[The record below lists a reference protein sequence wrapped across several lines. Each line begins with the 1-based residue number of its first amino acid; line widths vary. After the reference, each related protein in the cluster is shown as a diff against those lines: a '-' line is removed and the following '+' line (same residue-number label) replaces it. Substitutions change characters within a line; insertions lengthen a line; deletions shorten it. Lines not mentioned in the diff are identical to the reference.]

1 MNLVHPM
8 GHCLSRRKATN
19 LKVINLRPKKAEKK
33 ANSNLDKCR
42 KTLILVEVILTLIA
56 LRFLNKM
63 DNLTHFQER
72 VLLTMSK
79 LLNKMQLKRKSLIR
93 VEKRKSRIQI

>member
-1 MNLVHPM
+1 MNLVHLM
-8 GHCLSRRKATN
+8 GYYLLRRKATN
-19 LKVINLRPKKAEKK
+19 LKVINLRPKKVEKK

-56 LRFLNKM
+56 LRFLYKM
-63 DNLTHFQER
+63 DNRTRFQER

-79 LLNKMQLKRKSLIR
+79 SLN
-93 VEKRKSRIQI
+93 